1 MAEVMRFAGPEELAQ
16 AAAGLVI
23 DAGQSA
29 IASGGVFRLALSG
42 GSTPRATYEAMATTG
57 EALGLDWGRVRVYWG
72 DERCVPP
79 DDPESNYRMVRLALL
94 DRVPVPPH
102 QVLRMAC
109 EADPQAAAS
118 AYEDLLRRE
127 FGSGGL
133 PAFDLILLGLGNDG
147 HTASLFPG
155 APTLDEHKRWV
166 AADYVASKHHWR
178 LTLTLDVIN
187 AAARVVFVVQ
197 GNEKASILGRVL
209 DDASAASVYPAARVR
224 PSEGRL
230 VWMVDEAAARGL
242 KGS

>member
-16 AAAGLVI
+16 AAAELVI
-23 DAGQSA
+23 DAALSA
-29 IASGGVFRLALSG
+29 IASDGVFRLALSG
-42 GSTPRATYEAMATTG
+42 GSTPRATYAAMATTG
-57 EALGLDWGRVRVYWG
+57 EARGLDWGRVRVYWG

-79 DDPESNYRMVRLALL
+79 DDPESNYRMARLALL
-94 DRVPVPPH
+94 DRVAVPPH
-102 QVLRMAC
+102 QVFRMAC
-109 EADPQAAAS
+109 EADPQAGAS
-118 AYEDLLRRE
+118 AYEDQLRRE
-127 FGSGGL
+127 FGDGGR

-155 APTLDEHKRWV
+155 APTLDEHARWV
-166 AADYVASKHHWR
+166 AADYVASKHEWR

-209 DDASAASVYPAARVR
+209 EDTQAASVYPAARVR
-224 PSEGRL
+224 PTGGRL